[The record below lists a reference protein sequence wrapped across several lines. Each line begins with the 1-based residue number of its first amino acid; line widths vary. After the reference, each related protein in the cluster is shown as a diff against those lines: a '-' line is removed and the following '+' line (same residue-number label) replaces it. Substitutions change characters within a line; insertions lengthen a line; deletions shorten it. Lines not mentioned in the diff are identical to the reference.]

1 MNQISII
8 ADRKSEDDV
17 DSDEQ
22 IKETSINN
30 FGSQTTRLDRIN
42 TDQATKLWHS
52 IQYLHITINYKI
64 YHIMYES
71 LRFCTECSKS
81 TAPALKLLNGNFVQ
95 SIILFYNVMGPVGTP
110 CTGSPRSICN
120 TMGWS
125 YIRSS
130 SETSL
135 TADWCNSGPTSKGV
149 PKVGPHSL
157 V

>member
-1 MNQISII
+1 MSQISII

-71 LRFCTECSKS
+71 SRFCTECSKS

-95 SIILFYNVMGPVGTP
+95 SII
-110 CTGSPRSICN
+110 S
-120 TMGWS
+120 S
-125 YIRSS
+125 Y
-130 SETSL
+130 
-135 TADWCNSGPTSKGV
+135 V
-149 PKVGPHSL
+149 
-157 V
+157 